1 MLLCIYF
8 FQQLSEMGGDYSPIL
23 QRGTLR
29 LRKVKLFAQAEKQ
42 VTKMQQFQNLN
53 PCVKF

>member
-1 MLLCIYF
+1 
-8 FQQLSEMGGDYSPIL
+8 MGGDYSPIL